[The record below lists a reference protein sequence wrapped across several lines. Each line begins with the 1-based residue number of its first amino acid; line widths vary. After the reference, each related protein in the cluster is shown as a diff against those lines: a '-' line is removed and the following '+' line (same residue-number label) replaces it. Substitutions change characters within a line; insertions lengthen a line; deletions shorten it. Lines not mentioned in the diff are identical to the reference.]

1 MMLVAVAGSLG
12 YVVSMFTALA
22 VGHSLAVA
30 LRR

>member
-1 MMLVAVAGSLG
+1 MMLVAGSLG

-22 VGHSLAVA
+22 AGHSLAVA